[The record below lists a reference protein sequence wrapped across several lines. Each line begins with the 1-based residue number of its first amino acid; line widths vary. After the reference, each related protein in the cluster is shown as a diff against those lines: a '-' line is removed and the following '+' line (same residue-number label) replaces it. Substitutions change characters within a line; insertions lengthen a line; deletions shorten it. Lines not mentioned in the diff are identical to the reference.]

1 MTISKYKTIKIILFA
16 FLAVGVAITI
26 WQDLPFLTFLEL
38 GFYMVLISLLK
49 TSVRG
54 VLLDE
59 RQQSVVEKS
68 AQVSF
73 QILMPLLFLTSV
85 ALITGGRRED
95 FYFIKGLGIILGYIT
110 LLGLAIYGL
119 TYWYF
124 DKKTGGRS

>member
-1 MTISKYKTIKIILFA
+1 MTILKYKTIKITLFA
-16 FLAVGVAITI
+16 FLVVSVAVAI
-26 WQDLPFLTFLEL
+26 WQNMPFLIFLEL
-38 GFYMVLISLLK
+38 GFYMALISLLK

-54 VLLDE
+54 ILLDE
-59 RQQSVVEKS
+59 RQQQVREKA
-68 AQVSF
+68 AQSSF
-73 QILMPLLFLTSV
+73 QILLPLLFLTSI

-119 TYWYF
+119 IYWYF